1 MVSASAGHAGRPP
14 HFCVVAHPSLTPKNP
29 RGLPP
34 GSRLLTIGS
43 EFLKSLSNKPKGAKS
58 RGWGWGSLPETCG
71 GLQVAH
77 PGHGPPPY
85 QRPRGTEWPPRRMS
99 PSLRWDRSPAHVL
112 SGPPQSLPA
121 PASGLGGVGPVAAS
135 PWDRPLHCRRRR
147 RGKRPR
153 GPQGVRPDTDPPSG
167 PSPRVRGR
175 IPGGAGFLP
184 LRWDHPPHGR
194 FHGPSARPTPRSAGI
209 PHAKRSPRRVP

>member
-1 MVSASAGHAGRPP
+1 MVAASAGHAGRPP

-58 RGWGWGSLPETCG
+58 RGWGWGPFRRPAEGARWPTQGTAPLP
-71 GLQVAH
+71 A
-77 PGHGPPPY
+77 
-85 QRPRGTEWPPRRMS
+85 
-99 PSLRWDRSPAHVL
+99 
-112 SGPPQSLPA
+112 SGPGARSGRRGGCPQASGGIVPLPLLSQAPQSLPA

-153 GPQGVRPDTDPPSG
+153 GPQGVHPDADPPSG
-167 PSPRVRGR
+167 LSPRAPGR

-194 FHGPSARPTPRSAGI
+194 FHGPSARRTPRSAGI
-209 PHAKRSPRRVP
+209 PHTKRSPRRVP